1 MVDRRFG
8 LRVDL
13 YMGEHHLVH
22 DFEAPLALLWDLYWM
37 VPVAL
42 VEVVLVEALVA
53 TTELPSDTSDLQ
65 VCVPL
70 ARNVDKSIDGILVPN
85 VLSHHK
91 FYTLILPWL
100 FPSSAVVTS
109 GMAEL
114 PFSTRFVFPY
124 PLASPDTVPAS
135 HCLLMK
141 V

>member
-1 MVDRRFG
+1 
-8 LRVDL
+8 
-13 YMGEHHLVH
+13 
-22 DFEAPLALLWDLYWM
+22 M

-42 VEVVLVEALVA
+42 VEVVLVAARVA

-65 VCVPL
+65 SNVLFV
-70 ARNVDKSIDGILVPN
+70 RNVCKPIHGILVPN
-85 VLSHHK
+85 VLSHRR